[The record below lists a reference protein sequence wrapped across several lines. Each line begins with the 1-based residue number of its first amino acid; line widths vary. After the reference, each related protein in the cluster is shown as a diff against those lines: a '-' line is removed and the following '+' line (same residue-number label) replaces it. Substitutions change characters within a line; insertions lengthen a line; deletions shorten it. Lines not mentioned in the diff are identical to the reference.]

1 MIDNSMLDSSLVAM
15 LNSNMFLKDENL
27 MNTLRGSV
35 AETIKKVNNEL
46 QDLDGKIITNS
57 VNHQML
63 DNKLKNFVRDIK
75 QVCDCYLDN
84 CYYLFFYK
92 IMLQYLQKYKKG

>member
-84 CYYLFFYK
+84 CYY
-92 IMLQYLQKYKKG
+92 

>member
-27 MNTLRGSV
+27 MDTLRGSV

-46 QDLDGKIITNS
+46 QDLEGKIVTNS
-57 VNHQML
+57 INHQML
-63 DNKLKNFVRDIK
+63 NNKLENFVRDIR
-75 QVCDCYLDN
+75 QVCDRYLDN
-84 CYYLFFYK
+84 CYY
-92 IMLQYLQKYKKG
+92 

>member
-46 QDLDGKIITNS
+46 QDLDGKIVTNS
-57 VNHQML
+57 INHQML

-75 QVCDCYLDN
+75 QVCDRYLDN
-84 CYYLFFYK
+84 CYY
-92 IMLQYLQKYKKG
+92 

>member
-35 AETIKKVNNEL
+35 AETIKQVNNEL
-46 QDLDGKIITNS
+46 QDLEGKIVTNS
-57 VNHQML
+57 INHQML

-75 QVCDCYLDN
+75 QVCDRYLDN
-84 CYYLFFYK
+84 CYY
-92 IMLQYLQKYKKG
+92 

>member
-46 QDLDGKIITNS
+46 QDLDGKIVTNS
-57 VNHQML
+57 INHQML
-63 DNKLKNFVRDIK
+63 DNKLENFVRDIR
-75 QVCDCYLDN
+75 QVCDRYLDN
-84 CYYLFFYK
+84 CYY
-92 IMLQYLQKYKKG
+92 

>member
-27 MNTLRGSV
+27 MNTLRDSV
-35 AETIKKVNNEL
+35 AETIKKANNEL

-84 CYYLFFYK
+84 CYY
-92 IMLQYLQKYKKG
+92 

>member
-57 VNHQML
+57 INHQTL
-63 DNKLKNFVRDIK
+63 DNKLKNFVCDIK
-75 QVCDCYLDN
+75 QVCDRYLDN
-84 CYYLFFYK
+84 CYY
-92 IMLQYLQKYKKG
+92 

>member
-46 QDLDGKIITNS
+46 QDLDGKIVTNS
-57 VNHQML
+57 INHQML
-63 DNKLKNFVRDIK
+63 DNKLKNFVYDIK
-75 QVCDCYLDN
+75 QVCDRYLDN
-84 CYYLFFYK
+84 CYY
-92 IMLQYLQKYKKG
+92 

>member
-46 QDLDGKIITNS
+46 QDLDGKIVTNS
-57 VNHQML
+57 INHQML
-63 DNKLKNFVRDIK
+63 NNKLENFVRDIR
-75 QVCDCYLDN
+75 QVCDRYLDN
-84 CYYLFFYK
+84 CYY
-92 IMLQYLQKYKKG
+92 

>member
-35 AETIKKVNNEL
+35 AETIKQLNNEL
-46 QDLDGKIITNS
+46 QDLEGKIVTNS
-57 VNHQML
+57 INHQML
-63 DNKLKNFVRDIK
+63 NNKLENFVRDIR
-75 QVCDCYLDN
+75 QVCDRYLDN
-84 CYYLFFYK
+84 CYY
-92 IMLQYLQKYKKG
+92 

>member
-27 MNTLRGSV
+27 MNTLRDSV
-35 AETIKKVNNEL
+35 AETIKKANNEL

-75 QVCDCYLDN
+75 QVCDRYLDN
-84 CYYLFFYK
+84 CYY
-92 IMLQYLQKYKKG
+92 

>member
-1 MIDNSMLDSSLVAM
+1 MIDNSILDSSLVAM

-27 MNTLRGSV
+27 MDTLRDSV

-46 QDLDGKIITNS
+46 QDLDGKIVTNS
-57 VNHQML
+57 INHQTL

-75 QVCDCYLDN
+75 QVCDRYLDN
-84 CYYLFFYK
+84 CYY
-92 IMLQYLQKYKKG
+92 

>member
-15 LNSNMFLKDENL
+15 LNSNIFLKDENL

-35 AETIKKVNNEL
+35 AETIKQVNNEL
-46 QDLDGKIITNS
+46 QDLEDKIVTNS
-57 VNHQML
+57 INHQML

-75 QVCDCYLDN
+75 QVCDRYLDN
-84 CYYLFFYK
+84 CYY
-92 IMLQYLQKYKKG
+92 

>member
-75 QVCDCYLDN
+75 QVCDRYLDN
-84 CYYLFFYK
+84 CYY
-92 IMLQYLQKYKKG
+92 

>member
-1 MIDNSMLDSSLVAM
+1 MIDNSMLYSSLVAM

-46 QDLDGKIITNS
+46 QDLDGKIVTNS
-57 VNHQML
+57 INHQML

-75 QVCDCYLDN
+75 QVCDRYLDN
-84 CYYLFFYK
+84 CYY
-92 IMLQYLQKYKKG
+92 